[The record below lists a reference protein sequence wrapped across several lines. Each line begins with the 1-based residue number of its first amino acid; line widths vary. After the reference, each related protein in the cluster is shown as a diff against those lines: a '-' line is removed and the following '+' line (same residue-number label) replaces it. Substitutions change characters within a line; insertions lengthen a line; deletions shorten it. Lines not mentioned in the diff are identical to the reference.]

1 MFRGNRKWFLLGIPV
16 ALLVLAVVGPYVY
29 IHFIQSDPPPKLT
42 LDTSP
47 TASSSSGSDPSSSA
61 AAPTGSVDGTW
72 TATSDSIVGYRV
84 KEVLLG
90 QSTEAV
96 GRTNSVTGTFTLSG
110 TTVSGAAFTVQMATV
125 KSDEDRRDSQFT
137 GRLMETSKF
146 PTGTFKLTSPI
157 TLSAVP
163 TDSTVVDATA
173 TGDLTLHG
181 VTNSVTFTLK
191 AQRAGA
197 NIKVNGEIPI
207 TFTDYD
213 ISNPTNQTASVGDSG
228 TLEFLIVFS
237 ASST

>member
-1 MFRGNRKWFLLGIPV
+1 MFRGNRKWFLLIPV

-42 LDTSP
+42 LDTSSTP
-47 TASSSSGSDPSSSA
+47 SSASSSGSDPSSSA

-72 TATSDSIVGYRV
+72 KATSDSIVGYRV

-90 QSTEAV
+90 QDTEAV

-110 TTVSGAAFTVQMATV
+110 ATVSGAEFTVQMATV
-125 KSDEDRRDSQFT
+125 KSDEGRRDSQFT

-157 TLSAVP
+157 ALSAVP
-163 TDSTVVDATA
+163 TDSTIVEATA

-181 VTNSVTFTLK
+181 VTSSVTFTLK
-191 AQRAGA
+191 AQRDGA

-207 TFTDYD
+207 TFSDYD

-228 TLEFLIVFS
+228 TLEFLLMFS
-237 ASST
+237 PS